1 MIHLLYEHKR
11 VHLVSVTAKIDTN
24 EPILVFLYTSICIN
38 PIATEKSNFKIVKVK
53 LPYLLYLTIVCGFV
67 LSVNIVSINTY
78 TTILIDA
85 FLILSFG
92 VERVS
97 IYVIPLVSHNSEYR
111 TKSQLFEL
119 FTYRS
124 I

>member
-1 MIHLLYEHKR
+1 MLCEDER
-11 VHLVSVTAKIDTN
+11 VRLVSVTAKIDTN
-24 EPILVFLYTSICIN
+24 EPVLVFLYTSICIN
-38 PIATEKSNFKIVKVK
+38 PIATEKSNFKTVKVK
-53 LPYLLYLTIVCGFV
+53 LPYLLYLTIVRGFV

-78 TTILIDA
+78 TTILIHA

-97 IYVIPLVSHNSEYR
+97 IYVIPLVCHNGEYR